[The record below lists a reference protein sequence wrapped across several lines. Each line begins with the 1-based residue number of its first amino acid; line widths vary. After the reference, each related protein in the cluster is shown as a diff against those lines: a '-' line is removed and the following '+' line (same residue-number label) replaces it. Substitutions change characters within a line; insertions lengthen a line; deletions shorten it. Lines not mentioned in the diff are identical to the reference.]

1 MIGTQSTIVVGV
13 DDSHAAAAALRF
25 AVREAFRRGSRLDVV
40 TAWSYHPMGDL
51 PIVDDPREWARAAAQ
66 EIQDDAV
73 AAAIAEVDTAPVLSR
88 QVVEGDAGDVLG
100 HAARDADYLVVGT
113 GRKGAVRR
121 MILGSVSEH
130 LVRHAPCPVLVV
142 PATAGSYDEG
152 RDDSRKAELVTA
164 PSP

>member
-1 MIGTQSTIVVGV
+1 MTGTHSAIVVGV

-25 AVREAFRRGSRLDVV
+25 ALREATRRGSRLDVV
-40 TAWSYHPMGDL
+40 TTWSYHPMGDL
-51 PIVDDPREWARAAAQ
+51 PTVDDPREWARAAAQ

-73 AAAIAEVDTAPVLSR
+73 AAAIADVETAPVLSR
-88 QVVEGDAGDVLG
+88 QVVEGDAAQVLG

-142 PATAGSYDEG
+142 PALLSEYDDIG
-152 RDDSRKAELVTA
+152 GQELVGA
-164 PSP
+164 HNP